1 MPTDRAKGIQI
12 RCQQV
17 CGSDTA
23 LRRQILTLSPLA
35 STSSEDSYDLVC
47 SPGLGRDKEDIEF
60 EWDLAV
66 THNRNEELRQ
76 RTSVKQ
82 FFAKISTIE
91 SLCDQETRDWL
102 GSLPHH
108 MRREVIPLFESSI
121 DGVFED
127 YHLYPSYSWLTKGKI
142 AKNPD
147 LNFYHLSCVE
157 NTEPQMGG
165 LFMPLGRLFVNA
177 DNGNH
182 FNERC
187 NSNRSRLTRW
197 TGYEVFIT
205 IWPSGLSSTG
215 IRLPATLDYG
225 IQSPAA
231 SRNLS
236 SLVLPASYLRLASS
250 SMLHLRTP

>member
-1 MPTDRAKGIQI
+1 M
-12 RCQQV
+12 
-17 CGSDTA
+17 
-23 LRRQILTLSPLA
+23 
-35 STSSEDSYDLVC
+35 
-47 SPGLGRDKEDIEF
+47 
-60 EWDLAV
+60 
-66 THNRNEELRQ
+66 
-76 RTSVKQ
+76 KQ

-127 YHLYPSYSWLTKGKI
+127 YQLYPSYCWLTKGKI
-142 AKNPD
+142 ATNPD
-147 LNFYHLSCVE
+147 LDFYHLSCVE

-197 TGYEVFIT
+197 TGYEVFISNDMA
-205 IWPSGLSSTG
+205 IWIVFDGHSFASHARPWYPVSCGITEPFEPGIARLLPSLSELEHATFENAMTSIKATHLAGEMHIYEVEKSEVKGNERNQEEIPAQDAVLTG
-215 IRLPATLDYG
+215 KGKQRADDTARANAAQTLP
-225 IQSPAA
+225 
-231 SRNLS
+231 S
-236 SLVLPASYLRLASS
+236 SLST
-250 SMLHLRTP
+250 TPSDTLGTS